1 MTRKRSL
8 RHAGA
13 GNVAYEIRAVVAS
26 LVVVMSVH
34 GCQTAV
40 LPDVEEERP
49 PVVDDSVMK
58 LESFGFEK
66 KYNPALQ
73 DDVSTT
79 ITGTV
84 VSDGEG
90 IGYYADPR
98 SLVATFGLYAADDIE
113 DVTLSVSPE
122 GEDKFSVLSIGTTA
136 ADYMRPVVLRLS
148 GMRDGTILS
157 RDYKF
162 RFHNLNTGLPVL
174 YLFTPDGSPVASK
187 DVWTEKC
194 RIFLDAAGK
203 KDAFGRLYKEDYYGV
218 NDNLKGRGNTTWKQ
232 TKKPYA
238 VKLDKRASLLG
249 MPEHKRWV
257 LLANAMDKSM
267 MRNAIAFEIASR
279 CDGLEWTPRS
289 RFVEVVMNGEHI
301 GLYLCAEQI
310 RADENRVPVPDGND
324 ALDPVKGGS
333 PDADPAGIGYLIEAD
348 RYWYEDQHEET
359 SALWWCTGRYSGSG
373 GTTWPNSDMVSWASG
388 CSYLTN
394 YGDGSKFSFG
404 LKNPD
409 DEALITS
416 SSVHFSYI
424 RDFVLDVEKEV
435 LGSSHGL
442 SRIDIDSFIDY
453 WLVYELTLNQELNNP
468 GSCYMYKKP
477 DSAGGRLYAGPVW
490 DFDYGTF
497 DPNLTDSGLY
507 YDKRNKFL
515 CLNSLWYV
523 GLFENSSFRNAVKT
537 RWSMLKPKLGL
548 DGFVEGN
555 KKYISKSASLNYRI
569 YGDLWGGDDPNGERW
584 MTTEQAVDKIYDNLR
599 QRVDD
604 LDRLISAMP

>member
-8 RHAGA
+8 HYAGA
-13 GNVAYEIRAVVAS
+13 GKMACEIPLSLALLVA
-26 LVVVMSVH
+26 VMSVQ

-58 LESFGFEK
+58 IESFGFEK
-66 KYNPALQ
+66 KFNPALQ

-79 ITGTV
+79 IAGTV

-90 IGYYADPR
+90 IAYYADPR
-98 SLVATFGLYAADDIE
+98 SLVATFGLYAADDVE
-113 DVTLSVSPE
+113 EVTLSVSAE
-122 GEDKFSVLSIGTTA
+122 GEDEFRILASGASE

-148 GMRDGTILS
+148 GMRDGTRLS

-174 YLFTPDGSPVASK
+174 YLFTPGGSSITSK
-187 DVWTEKC
+187 DIWTGQC
-194 RIFLDAAGK
+194 RVYLDAAGK
-203 KDAFGRLYKEDYYGV
+203 KDASGELYTEDYYGV
-218 NDNLKGRGNTTWKQ
+218 NDNLKGRGNTTWGQ
-232 TKKPYA
+232 SKKPYA

-249 MPEHKRWV
+249 LPEHKRWV

-267 MRNAIAFEIASR
+267 MRNRLAYEIASR
-279 CDGLEWTPRS
+279 CDALEWTPRS

-301 GLYLCAEQI
+301 GLYLFAEQI

-324 ALDPVKGGS
+324 ALDPAKGGS
-333 PDADPAGIGYLIEAD
+333 LSADPSSLGYLIEAD
-348 RYWYEDQHEET
+348 RYWGDMQYET
-359 SALWWCTGRYSGSG
+359 SALWWRTGRYSGSG
-373 GTTWPNSDMVSWASG
+373 STTWPNGDMVSWASG
-388 CSYLTN
+388 CSYRTN

-442 SRIDIDSFIDY
+442 SRIDVDSFIDY
-453 WLVYELTLNQELNNP
+453 WLVYELTLNQEPNNP

-490 DFDYGTF
+490 DFDFGTF
-497 DPNLTDSGLY
+497 DPDLTDSGLY

-523 GLFENSSFRNAVKT
+523 GLFENSSFRQAVKT
-537 RWSMLKPKLGL
+537 RWSMLKPKLEL
-548 DGFVEGN
+548 DGFVDDN
-555 KKYISKSASLNYRI
+555 RKYILKSVTLNHQI
-569 YGDLWGGDDPNGERW
+569 YGDSWGGSDPNGEYW
-584 MTTEQAVDKIYDNLR
+584 MSMEQAIDKIYGNLL
-599 QRVDD
+599 QRIED